1 MCTMAVDQER
11 LVCEIVPELRAFPYH
26 LRFTKAINCKI
37 PEPRASCLRF
47 MYFILLAS
55 YVSSYLR
62 LMCILLLASYVS
74 SYLRLMCAFM

>member
-37 PEPRASCLRF
+37 PEPRAS
-47 MYFILLAS
+47 
-55 YVSSYLR
+55 YLR
-62 LMCILLLASYVS
+62 LVCPLACTNILQKP
-74 SYLRLMCAFM
+74 